1 VNLATGL
8 ADIPMQGERRFLTKL
23 LIISVSA
30 AVALL
35 AATVLPAPSLNRNRA
50 SVTPVTISLQ
60 ELQSAVDVKKL
71 PTEDFEDQSLVYS
84 TRR

>member
-1 VNLATGL
+1 
-8 ADIPMQGERRFLTKL
+8 MKL

-30 AVALL
+30 AVALF
-35 AATVLPAPSLNRNRA
+35 AAVVLPSPTGSRNRA
-50 SVTPVTISLQ
+50 VTPVTMSLQ
-60 ELQSAVDVKKL
+60 ELESTVDVKKL